1 MMLRTFTLALLLL
14 WTALPLR
21 AEDSGT
27 SLAEDY
33 CANITDQAADARI
46 AWQME
51 NLEKLRDEV
60 TKKITALEAKRAELQ
75 GWIEKREQALQ
86 AASQELAGIY
96 AKMDPEAAAVQL
108 ARIDTA
114 TATAILRK
122 LNARG
127 ASAILNVMETDRA
140 AALVK
145 AIAAMNRPQ
154 AAADGT

>member
-1 MMLRTFTLALLLL
+1 
-14 WTALPLR
+14 
-21 AEDSGT
+21 
-27 SLAEDY
+27 
-33 CANITDQAADARI
+33 
-46 AWQME
+46 ME
-51 NLEKLRDEV
+51 TLEKLRDEV
-60 TKKITALEAKRAELQ
+60 TEKISALEAKRAELQ

-114 TATAILRK
+114 TAPAILRQ
-122 LNARG
+122 LTARG

-154 AAADGT
+154 AEGGGT